1 MPGAAAGRDSLLG
14 LLQRLQT
21 QLQSH
26 FDERSSE
33 RRHRR
38 SLAQRRALLGLELLC
53 KLEEQIL
60 NPALQEVRPRQ
71 REALDQADREIQLM
85 RDLSL
90 LATHTVAHNRTLV
103 LSMLDGM
110 LRLHLE
116 HLTSVLRATR
126 ADALPWAAL
135 EQQMRA
141 MLGRW
146 SVEVE
151 ETGDVEDEERDPVG
165 LPPR

>member
-1 MPGAAAGRDSLLG
+1 MAGAAAGRNALLG

-26 FDERSSE
+26 FDERAST

-60 NPALQEVRPRQ
+60 HPALL
-71 REALDQADREIQLM
+71 EAQPAHRDAVDHADREIQLM

-90 LATHTVAHNRTLV
+90 LATHTVAHNRSLV

-110 LRLHLE
+110 LRLHLQ
-116 HLTSVLRATR
+116 HLDSMLRATR
-126 ADALPWAAL
+126 ADALPWPAL
-135 EQQMRA
+135 EQQVRA

-146 SVEVE
+146 NHEIE
-151 ETGDVEDEERDPVG
+151 DTGDVEDEERDPVG